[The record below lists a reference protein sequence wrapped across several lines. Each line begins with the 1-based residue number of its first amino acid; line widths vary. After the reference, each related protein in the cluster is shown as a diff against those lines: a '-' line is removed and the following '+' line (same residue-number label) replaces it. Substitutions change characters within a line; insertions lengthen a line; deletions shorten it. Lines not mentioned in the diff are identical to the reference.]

1 MSGLTATIIIFGSLF
16 VTLAAGLPLSFTM
29 GGVAVVMA
37 YIFMGPSS
45 MFLFIGKMWDNVNNF
60 SMVALPLFLLMA
72 SLLQNSGIAEDL
84 YTSIRKW
91 MGGINGGLA
100 AGSVIISAIF
110 AAMSGLSATA
120 TISLGVIAMPS
131 MKKYGYD
138 RKLSAGCIM
147 AGGALGILIPPSV
160 MMIVY
165 GMVADTSIG
174 QLFIAGILPGLL
186 LVSLFLAY
194 VFIRTAI
201 DPSLGPAMPVED
213 RVSGKEKLLALKAV
227 GAPILIIISVIGSI
241 YAGIASVTEA
251 AALGVFAT
259 FAVSMLQGKLSMKG
273 FFDSLLS
280 SFKMTSMVVW
290 IMLGSACFAAIYQAL
305 GAQDFIQS
313 ALLAVPGGKWGSF
326 ILMQLTFF
334 ILGMVLDP
342 TGIIMIT
349 GPIYLPVAVALG
361 FDPIWYGIIFVMNM
375 EMAYLTPPFGFNLFY
390 MKSIADDMKMT
401 DIYKASLPFI
411 GLQALGLIICTV
423 FPGIV
428 TWLPRLMMA
437 R

>member
-1 MSGLTATIIIFGSLF
+1 MSSLAITLLIFGSLF
-16 VTLAAGLPLSFTM
+16 LVLAMGLPLSFTM
-29 GGVAVVMA
+29 GGIAVVIS
-37 YIFMGPSS
+37 YFFLGPKS
-45 MFLFIGKMWDNVNNF
+45 MFLFIGKMWDSVNNF

-72 SLLQNSGIAEDL
+72 SLLQNSGIAEKL
-84 YTSIRKW
+84 YTTIRKW

-100 AGSVIISAIF
+100 GGSVIISAIF

-131 MKKYGYD
+131 MERYGYD
-138 RKLSAGCIM
+138 KKISAGSIM

-165 GMVADTSIG
+165 GMIADTSIG
-174 QLFIAGILPGLL
+174 QLFIAGILPGIL
-186 LVSLFLAY
+186 LVSLFLLY
-194 VFIRTAI
+194 VFIRCAI
-201 DPSLGPAMPVED
+201 NPSLGPAMPVGD
-213 RVSGKEKLLALKAV
+213 RVSFREKMFSLKTV
-227 GAPILIIISVIGSI
+227 IAPIIIIISVIGSI

-251 AALGVFAT
+251 AALGTFAT
-259 FAVSMLQGKLSMKG
+259 FLVSVLQRTITKKG
-273 FFDSLLS
+273 IIDSLVS

-290 IMLGSACFAAIYQAL
+290 IMLGSSCFAAIYQAL
-305 GAQDFIQS
+305 GAQDFIQQVLLS
-313 ALLAVPGGKWGSF
+313 APGGKWGIF

-334 ILGMVLDP
+334 VLGMVLDP

-361 FDPIWYGIIFVMNM
+361 FNPIWYGIIFVMNM

-390 MKSIADDMKMT
+390 MKSIAKDMKMG

-411 GLQALGLIICTV
+411 GLQALALIICAI
-423 FPGIV
+423 FPSIV
-428 TWLPRLMMA
+428 TWLPSLMIK
-437 R
+437 